1 MEAGVHKSGEWL
13 IRQVVSESETGRNQP
28 LDNRD
33 AELLRR
39 PIWDVFEEVD
49 RDYAQRLNNR
59 VMALVR
65 ASITRAKAEGVPT
78 VRARR
83 GLRLPEDWHHH
94 YNVVYHANLEWAIA
108 AIMQNALL
116 ANQPAGERKP
126 WKSK

>member
-1 MEAGVHKSGEWL
+1 MEAVHESGEWL
-13 IRQVVSESETGRNQP
+13 IRQVMSESKIGGDQP
-28 LDNRD
+28 LDDRD

-39 PIWDVFEEVD
+39 PIWEVFEEVD
-49 RDYAQRLNNR
+49 RDFAQRLNNR
-59 VMALVR
+59 VVDLVR
-65 ASITRAKAEGVPT
+65 ASITRAKAAGAPT

-83 GLRLPEDWHHH
+83 ALHLPEDWHHH

-116 ANQPAGERKP
+116 ANRPAGEKKP